1 MNPEYASEAAVA
13 RNSPL
18 ANGPPDSANIR
29 VPPNAFV
36 HPNRSPAMKTTGL
49 FGLLVFLPA
58 LASAQTPELVYLS
71 NVTGTGSDG
80 VYPATV
86 EEQTA
91 GALDALGEQLRAHGL
106 GYEDVVAMNVFL
118 RDARHFQAMNGVYR
132 GYFTTDPP
140 TRATVEADLP
150 NRDALVQI
158 SAVATPDETEV
169 ISPAGLQ
176 SPALPYSWGIR
187 TGDVLFIAGATSRD
201 PDTYQPVGGDV
212 QTQTRR
218 VFGNIGMVL
227 EAAGMGYGDLVACK
241 VFLDDVRLWGDMN
254 AAYREFVTAE
264 DPPARAAV
272 RGGLM
277 NPAFLV
283 EIQCVAER
291 SDERRVV
298 LREGQRRG
306 RSPLSP
312 AIATGERVW
321 LSGMLA
327 RGDDA
332 EGEARATLASLGGTL
347 DAAGLGFGDVEDVW
361 VYLTDVRDAE
371 AVLGVIAEVMPEGVP
386 IPTVAGLPLVGRLGV
401 EIQMTAVVR

>member
-1 MNPEYASEAAVA
+1 
-13 RNSPL
+13 
-18 ANGPPDSANIR
+18 
-29 VPPNAFV
+29 
-36 HPNRSPAMKTTGL
+36 MKTVRPYRKGCRSTASRDPRARAAAQAPRTRPADRPRGL
-49 FGLLVFLPA
+49 RGAMGSLALLLLLPTPA
-58 LASAQTPELVYLS
+58 AAQSPELVFIS
-71 NVTGTGSDG
+71 NVAVTSRDG
-80 VYPATV
+80 APLTTI

-91 GALDALGEQLRAHGL
+91 AALDALGEELRGRGL

-118 RDARHFQAMNGVYR
+118 RDSRHFQGMNGVYR
-132 GYFTTDPP
+132 GYFAQDPP

-150 NRDALVQI
+150 DREALVQI

-169 ISPAGLQ
+169 ISPPGLQ

-187 TGDVLFIAGATSRD
+187 AGDVLFIAGATSRD
-201 PDTYQPVGGDV
+201 PETYQPVRGDV

-227 EAAGMGYGDLVACK
+227 EAAGMDYGDLVACK

-254 AAYREFVTAE
+254 TAYREFVTSE
-264 DPPARAAV
+264 DPPGRAAV

-277 NPAFLV
+277 NPDFLV
-283 EIQCVAER
+283 EIQCVAEL
-291 SDERRVV
+291 SAERRVV

-327 RGDDA
+327 RGEDA
-332 EGEARATLASLGGTL
+332 EAEARNTLASLGGTL
-347 DAAGLGFGDVEDVW
+347 EAAGLGFGDVVDVW
-361 VYLTDVRDAE
+361 VYLTDVRDAGT
-371 AVLGVIAEVMPEGVP
+371 VLDVLAEVVPEGTP
-386 IPTVAGLPLVGRLGV
+386 TTVAGLPLVGRLGV

>member
-1 MNPEYASEAAVA
+1 MNNALLRALRRFAGASL
-13 RNSPL
+13 L
-18 ANGPPDSANIR
+18 AIVSAP
-29 VPPNAFV
+29 VPTA
-36 HPNRSPAMKTTGL
+36 
-49 FGLLVFLPA
+49 
-58 LASAQTPELVYLS
+58 AQTPELVYFP
-71 NVTGTGSDG
+71 NITATVGGDG
-80 VYPATV
+80 PLTTV

-91 GALDALGEQLRAHGL
+91 GVLDALGEQLRSSGL
-106 GYEDVVAMNVFL
+106 GYGDVVAVNVFL
-118 RDARHFQAMNGVYR
+118 RDTRHFQAMNGIYR
-132 GYFTTDPP
+132 EYFASGPP

-150 NRDALVQI
+150 DRDALVQV
-158 SAVATPDETEV
+158 SAVATPDGTEV

-187 TGDVLFIAGATSRD
+187 AGDVLFIAGATSRD
-201 PDTYQPVGGDV
+201 PDTYQPVRGDV

-218 VFGNIGMVL
+218 VFGNIGIVL
-227 EAAGMGYGDLVACK
+227 EAAGMDYGDLVACR

-254 AAYREFVTAE
+254 TAYREFVTAD

-277 NPAFLV
+277 NPDFLV

-298 LREGQRRG
+298 RRDGQQPG
-306 RSPLSP
+306 SSPLSP

-327 RGDDA
+327 PGDDA
-332 EGEARATLASLGGTL
+332 EGEARATLANLGATL
-347 DAAGLGFGDVEDVW
+347 EAAGLGFGDVEDVW

-371 AVLGVIAEVMPEGVP
+371 AVLGVIADVMPAGAPV
-386 IPTVAGLPLVGRLGV
+386 PTVAGLPLVGRLGV
-401 EIQMTAVVR
+401 EIQMTAVVP

>member
-1 MNPEYASEAAVA
+1 MKISNLPTLPLLLTLLGFAA
-13 RNSPL
+13 
-18 ANGPPDSANIR
+18 
-29 VPPNAFV
+29 
-36 HPNRSPAMKTTGL
+36 T
-49 FGLLVFLPA
+49 LPA
-58 LASAQTPELVYLS
+58 ATHAQTPELVFLS
-71 NVTGTGSDG
+71 NITATSSGGAPLT
-80 VYPATV
+80 TV
-86 EEQTA
+86 EEQTTA
-91 GALDALGEQLRAHGL
+91 ALDALGEQLRERGL

-118 RDARHFQAMNGVYR
+118 RDTRHFSAMNGVYR
-132 GYFTTDPP
+132 GYFAENPP

-150 NRDALVQI
+150 DIGALVQI

-169 ISPAGLQ
+169 IAPPGLQ

-187 TGDVLFIAGATSRD
+187 AGGVLFIAGATSRD
-201 PDTYQPVGGDV
+201 PESYQPVPGDV
-212 QTQTRR
+212 QAQTRR

-227 EAAGMGYGDLVACK
+227 EEAGMDYGDLVACK

-254 AAYREFVTAE
+254 QAYAEFVTAD

-283 EIQCVAER
+283 EIQCVAEQ
-291 SDERRVV
+291 SDERSVV

-332 EGEARATLASLGGTL
+332 AGEARNTLASLGATL
-347 DAAGLGFGDVEDVW
+347 EAAGLDFGDVVDVW
-361 VYLTDVRDAE
+361 VYLTDVRDAA
-371 AVLGVIAEVMPEGVP
+371 AVLEVLAEVMPEGAP
-386 IPTVAGLPLVGRLGV
+386 MPTVAGLPLVGRLGV
-401 EIQMTAVVR
+401 EIQMTAVAR

>member
-1 MNPEYASEAAVA
+1 MNYNVLRTLHGLAGASL
-13 RNSPL
+13 L
-18 ANGPPDSANIR
+18 AI
-29 VPPNAFV
+29 
-36 HPNRSPAMKTTGL
+36 
-49 FGLLVFLPA
+49 
-58 LASAQTPELVYLS
+58 ASAPVPTAAQAPELVYFP
-71 NVTGTGSDG
+71 NVTATTDG
-80 VYPATV
+80 GGPLTTI

-91 GALDALGEQLRAHGL
+91 GVLDALGEQLRSRGL
-106 GYEDVVAMNVFL
+106 DYGDVVVMNVFL
-118 RDARHFQAMNGVYR
+118 RDTRHFQAMNGVYR
-132 GYFTTDPP
+132 GYFATDPP

-150 NRDALVQI
+150 DRDALVQV
-158 SAVATPDETEV
+158 SAVATPDGTEV

-187 TGDVLFIAGATSRD
+187 AGDVLFIAGATSRD
-201 PDTYQPVGGDV
+201 PDTYQPVRGDV

-227 EAAGMGYGDLVACK
+227 EAAGMDYGDLVACK
-241 VFLDDVRLWGDMN
+241 VFLDDGRLWGDMN
-254 AAYREFVTAE
+254 EAYREFVTAD

-277 NPAFLV
+277 NPDFLV

-298 LREGQRRG
+298 RREGQQPG
-306 RSPLSP
+306 SSPLSP

-327 RGDDA
+327 PGDDA
-332 EGEARATLASLGGTL
+332 EGEARATLGNLGATL
-347 DAAGLGFGDVEDVW
+347 EAAGLGLGDVEDVW

-371 AVLGVIAEVMPEGVP
+371 AVLGVIAEMMPDGAPVP
-386 IPTVAGLPLVGRLGV
+386 TIAGLPLVGRLGV
-401 EIQMTAVVR
+401 EIQMTAVVP

>member
-1 MNPEYASEAAVA
+1 MNYNVLRTLHGLAGASL
-13 RNSPL
+13 L
-18 ANGPPDSANIR
+18 AI
-29 VPPNAFV
+29 
-36 HPNRSPAMKTTGL
+36 
-49 FGLLVFLPA
+49 
-58 LASAQTPELVYLS
+58 ASAPVPTAAQAPELVYLP
-71 NVTGTGSDG
+71 NVTATTDG
-80 VYPATV
+80 GGPLTTI

-91 GALDALGEQLRAHGL
+91 GVLDALGEQLRSRGL
-106 GYEDVVAMNVFL
+106 GYGDVVVMNVFL
-118 RDARHFQAMNGVYR
+118 RDTRHFQAMNGVYR
-132 GYFTTDPP
+132 GYFATDPP

-150 NRDALVQI
+150 DRDALVQV
-158 SAVATPDETEV
+158 SAVATPDGTEV

-187 TGDVLFIAGATSRD
+187 AGDVLFIAGATSRD
-201 PDTYQPVGGDV
+201 PDTYQPVRGDV

-227 EAAGMGYGDLVACK
+227 EAAGMDYGDLVACK
-241 VFLDDVRLWGDMN
+241 VFLDDGRLWGDMN
-254 AAYREFVTAE
+254 EAYREFVTAD

-277 NPAFLV
+277 NPDFLV

-298 LREGQRRG
+298 RREGQQPG
-306 RSPLSP
+306 SSPLSP

-327 RGDDA
+327 PGDDA
-332 EGEARATLASLGGTL
+332 EGEARATLGNLGATL
-347 DAAGLGFGDVEDVW
+347 EAAGLGLGDVEDVW

-371 AVLGVIAEVMPEGVP
+371 AVLGVIAEMMPDGAPVP
-386 IPTVAGLPLVGRLGV
+386 TIAGLPLVGRLGV
-401 EIQMTAVVR
+401 EIQMTAVVP

>member
-1 MNPEYASEAAVA
+1 MNHTRSRRPDGRTPILLLPLLFAAA
-13 RNSPL
+13 PI
-18 ANGPPDSANIR
+18 A
-29 VPPNAFV
+29 
-36 HPNRSPAMKTTGL
+36 
-49 FGLLVFLPA
+49 
-58 LASAQTPELVYLS
+58 AQTPELVYLS
-71 NVTGTGSDG
+71 NITATSHDG
-80 VYPATV
+80 GPLTTI

-91 GALDALGEQLRAHGL
+91 GVLDALGEQLQAQGL

-118 RDARHFQAMNGVYR
+118 RDTRHFQAMNGVYR
-132 GYFTTDPP
+132 GYFATDPP

-150 NRDALVQI
+150 DRDALVQI
-158 SAVATPDETEV
+158 SAVATPDEVEV
-169 ISPAGLQ
+169 VSPAGLQ

-187 TGDVLFIAGATSRD
+187 TGDVLFVAGATSRD
-201 PDTYQPVGGDV
+201 PETYQPVGGDV

-227 EAAGMGYGDLVACK
+227 EAAGMDYGDLVACK

-283 EIQCVAER
+283 EIQCVAEA

-298 LREGQRRG
+298 LREGQRLG

-327 RGDDA
+327 RGDGA
-332 EGEARATLASLGGTL
+332 EGEARATLASLEATL
-347 DAAGLGFGDVEDVW
+347 EAAGLGFGDVEDVW

-371 AVLGVIAEVMPEGVP
+371 AVLGVIAEAMPEGGP
-386 IPTVAGLPLVGRLGV
+386 NPTVAGLPLVGRLGV

>member
-1 MNPEYASEAAVA
+1 
-13 RNSPL
+13 
-18 ANGPPDSANIR
+18 
-29 VPPNAFV
+29 
-36 HPNRSPAMKTTGL
+36 MKTSTLYGQRRRATASRGHRTRAAAQARRRRHVGWSRGIPAVQTLTGL
-49 FGLLVFLPA
+49 LFLLPA
-58 LASAQTPELVYLS
+58 TIRAQTPELVFLS
-71 NVTGTGSDG
+71 NITATSRDG
-80 VYPATV
+80 DFLATV
-86 EEQTA
+86 EEQTTA
-91 GALDALGEQLRAHGL
+91 ALDALGEQLRARGL
-106 GYEDVVAMNVFL
+106 GYGNVVAMNVFL
-118 RDARHFQAMNGVYR
+118 RDSRHFAAMNGVYR
-132 GYFTTDPP
+132 GYFAESPP
-140 TRATVEADLP
+140 TRATVEADLTD
-150 NRDALVQI
+150 RDALVQI
-158 SAVATPDETEV
+158 SAVATPAETEV
-169 ISPAGLQ
+169 IAPAGLQ

-187 TGDVLFIAGATSRD
+187 AGDVLFIAGATSRD
-201 PDTYQPVGGDV
+201 PETYQPVRGDV
-212 QTQTRR
+212 QAQTRR

-227 EAAGMGYGDLVACK
+227 EEAGMGFGDVVACK

-254 AAYREFVTAE
+254 EAYREFVTAD

-277 NPAFLV
+277 NPDFLV

-327 RGDDA
+327 RGEDA
-332 EGEARATLASLGGTL
+332 AAETRNTLANLGATLE
-347 DAAGLGFGDVEDVW
+347 AAGLGFGDVVDVW

-371 AVLGVIAEVMPEGVP
+371 TVLEVLREVMPAGAPE
-386 IPTVAGLPLVGRLGV
+386 PTVAGLPLVGRLGV

>member
-1 MNPEYASEAAVA
+1 MRIPPAALVCLPASVSTSAPIRLAPPIRLAALVLLAAAIAVA
-13 RNSPL
+13 APLLIPSP
-18 ANGPPDSANIR
+18 I
-29 VPPNAFV
+29 
-36 HPNRSPAMKTTGL
+36 
-49 FGLLVFLPA
+49 
-58 LASAQTPELVYLS
+58 SAQTPELVFLS
-71 NVTGTGSDG
+71 NITGTSRDG
-80 VYPATV
+80 TPLTTV

-91 GALDALGEQLRAHGL
+91 ATLDALGEQLRARGL
-106 GYEDVVAMNVFL
+106 GYGDVVAMNVFL
-118 RDARHFQAMNGVYR
+118 RDTRHFQAMNGVYR
-132 GYFTTDPP
+132 GYFANDPP
-140 TRATVEADLP
+140 TRATVRADLP
-150 NRDALVQI
+150 DRDALVQM

-169 ISPAGLQ
+169 IVPSGLQ

-187 TGDVLFIAGATSRD
+187 AGDVLFVAGATSRD

-218 VFGNIGMVL
+218 VFGNIGLIL
-227 EAAGMGYGDLVACK
+227 EEAGMDYGDLVSCK

-254 AAYREFVTAE
+254 VAYREFVTAD

-283 EIQCVAER
+283 EIQCVAEQ

-321 LSGMLA
+321 LAGMLA
-327 RGDDA
+327 PGEDA
-332 EGEARATLASLGGTL
+332 RAEARNTLASLGGTL
-347 DAAGLGFGDVEDVW
+347 EAAGLGFGDVEDVW

-371 AVLGVIAEVMPEGVP
+371 AVMEVLAEVMPDGVP
-386 IPTVAGLPLVGRLGV
+386 PVTLAGLPLVGRLGV
-401 EIQMTAVVR
+401 EIQMTAARR

>member
-1 MNPEYASEAAVA
+1 MNVPCGAPF
-13 RNSPL
+13 RSPL
-18 ANGPPDSANIR
+18 MATVALLLAVPASAQ
-29 VPPNAFV
+29 
-36 HPNRSPAMKTTGL
+36 SPE
-49 FGLLVFLPA
+49 LVFL
-58 LASAQTPELVYLS
+58 S
-71 NVTGTGSDG
+71 NITGTVRDG
-80 VYPATV
+80 AALATV

-91 GALDALGEQLRAHGL
+91 AALDALGEQLAARGL
-106 GYEDVVAMNVFL
+106 GYGDVVAVNVFL
-118 RDARHFQAMNGVYR
+118 RDTRHFQAMNGVYR
-132 GYFTTDPP
+132 GYFQVDPP

-150 NRDALVQI
+150 DRDAYVQI

-187 TGDVLFIAGATSRD
+187 AGDVLFVAGATSRD
-201 PDTYQPVGGDV
+201 PETYQPVGGDV
-212 QTQTRR
+212 QAQTRR
-218 VFGNIGMVL
+218 VFGNIGMIL
-227 EAAGMGYGDLVACK
+227 EEAGMGYGDLVSCK

-254 AAYREFVTAE
+254 EAYREFVTAD

-312 AIATGERVW
+312 AIATGGRVW
-321 LSGMLA
+321 LAGMLA
-327 RGDDA
+327 QGEDA
-332 EGEARATLASLGGTL
+332 RDEARNTLASLGGTL
-347 DAAGLGFGDVEDVW
+347 EAAGLGFGDVEDVW
-361 VYLTDVRDAE
+361 VYLTDVRDAP
-371 AVLGVIAEVMPEGVP
+371 AVLEALAEVMPGEVP
-386 IPTVAGLPLVGRLGV
+386 PVTVAGLPLVGRLGV

>member
-1 MNPEYASEAAVA
+1 MSVPWSNCKLQFTQCHVYFTFVAAAVA
-13 RNSPL
+13 LMPAFPASAQSPE
-18 ANGPPDSANIR
+18 
-29 VPPNAFV
+29 
-36 HPNRSPAMKTTGL
+36 
-49 FGLLVFLPA
+49 LVFL
-58 LASAQTPELVYLS
+58 S
-71 NVTGTGSDG
+71 NITGTVRDG
-80 VYPATV
+80 EALATV

-91 GALDALGEQLRAHGL
+91 AALDALGDQLTARGL
-106 GYEDVVAMNVFL
+106 GYRDVVAVNVFL
-118 RDARHFQAMNGVYR
+118 RDTRHFQAMNGVYR
-132 GYFTTDPP
+132 GYFPVDPP

-150 NRDALVQI
+150 DREAHVQI

-187 TGDVLFIAGATSRD
+187 AGDVLFIAGATSRD
-201 PDTYQPVGGDV
+201 PETYQPVEGDV

-218 VFGNIGMVL
+218 VFGNIGMIL
-227 EAAGMGYGDLVACK
+227 EEAGMGYGDLVSCK

-254 AAYREFVTAE
+254 EAYREFVTAD

-298 LREGQRRG
+298 LREGQQRG

-312 AIATGERVW
+312 AIATGGRVW
-321 LSGMLA
+321 LAGMLA
-327 RGDDA
+327 RGEDA
-332 EGEARATLASLGGTL
+332 RDEARNTLASLGGTL
-347 DAAGLGFGDVEDVW
+347 EAAGLGFGDVEDVW
-361 VYLTDVRDAE
+361 VYLTDVRDAP
-371 AVLGVIAEVMPEGVP
+371 AVLEVLAETMPGEVP
-386 IPTVAGLPLVGRLGV
+386 PVTVGGLPLVGRLGV

>member
-1 MNPEYASEAAVA
+1 MRIPPAALVRLPTSVSTSAPIRLAPPIRLAALVLLAATIAVA
-13 RNSPL
+13 APL
-18 ANGPPDSANIR
+18 LI
-29 VPPNAFV
+29 
-36 HPNRSPAMKTTGL
+36 PA
-49 FGLLVFLPA
+49 PI
-58 LASAQTPELVYLS
+58 SAQTPELVFLS
-71 NVTGTGSDG
+71 NITGTSRDG
-80 VYPATV
+80 APLSTV

-91 GALDALGEQLRAHGL
+91 ATLDALGEQLRARGL

-118 RDARHFQAMNGVYR
+118 RDTRHFQAMNGVYR
-132 GYFTTDPP
+132 GYFATDPP

-150 NRDALVQI
+150 DRDALVQM

-169 ISPAGLQ
+169 IVPSGLQ

-187 TGDVLFIAGATSRD
+187 AGDVLFVAGATSRD

-218 VFGNIGMVL
+218 VFGNIGLIL
-227 EAAGMGYGDLVACK
+227 EEAGMDYGDLVSCK

-254 AAYREFVTAE
+254 VAYREFVTAD

-283 EIQCVAER
+283 EIQCVAEQ

-321 LSGMLA
+321 LAGMLA
-327 RGDDA
+327 RGEDA
-332 EGEARATLASLGGTL
+332 RAEARNTLASLGGTL
-347 DAAGLGFGDVEDVW
+347 EAAGLGFGDVEDVW

-371 AVLGVIAEVMPEGVP
+371 AVMEVLAEVMPDGVP
-386 IPTVAGLPLVGRLGV
+386 PVTLAGLPLVGRLGV
-401 EIQMTAVVR
+401 EIQMTAARR

>member
-1 MNPEYASEAAVA
+1 MNILVPHARLRTALTAAA
-13 RNSPL
+13 LPL
-18 ANGPPDSANIR
+18 
-29 VPPNAFV
+29 
-36 HPNRSPAMKTTGL
+36 
-49 FGLLVFLPA
+49 LLLLLPA
-58 LASAQTPELVYLS
+58 TISAQTPELVYLS
-71 NVTGTGSDG
+71 NVTATSRDG
-80 VYPATV
+80 AALTTV

-91 GALDALGEQLRAHGL
+91 AALDALGEQLGARGL
-106 GYEDVVAMNVFL
+106 GYENVVAMNVFL
-118 RDARHFQAMNGVYR
+118 RDTRHFAAMNGIYR
-132 GYFTTDPP
+132 GYFANDPP
-140 TRATVEADLP
+140 TRATVRADLTD
-150 NRDALVQI
+150 RDALIQI
-158 SAVATPDETEV
+158 SAVATPDETTIV
-169 ISPAGLQ
+169 SPSGLQ

-187 TGDVLFIAGATSRD
+187 AGDVLFIAGATSRD
-201 PDTYQPVGGDV
+201 PETYQPVGGDV

-227 EAAGMGYGDLVACK
+227 EEAGMGYGDLVACK

-254 AAYREFVTAE
+254 TAYAEFVTAD

-283 EIQCVAER
+283 EIQCVAEQ

-327 RGDDA
+327 RGEDA
-332 EGEARATLASLGGTL
+332 RGEARNTLANLGATLE
-347 DAAGLGFGDVEDVW
+347 AAGLGFGDVEDVW
-361 VYLTDVRDAE
+361 VYLTDVRDAG
-371 AVLGVIAEVMPEGVP
+371 AVQEVLADVMPDGAPV
-386 IPTVAGLPLVGRLGV
+386 PTVAGLPLVGRLGV
-401 EIQMTAVVR
+401 EIQMTAVQRRAGPANR

>member
-1 MNPEYASEAAVA
+1 MSVPFRATIPFPVAAAV
-13 RNSPL
+13 L
-18 ANGPPDSANIR
+18 A
-29 VPPNAFV
+29 F
-36 HPNRSPAMKTTGL
+36 
-49 FGLLVFLPA
+49 LLAAPV
-58 LASAQTPELVYLS
+58 SAQTPELVYLS
-71 NVTGTGSDG
+71 NITGTSRDG
-80 VYPATV
+80 APLTAV

-91 GALDALGEQLRAHGL
+91 ATLDALGEQLAAHGL
-106 GYEDVVAMNVFL
+106 GYEDVVAVNVFL
-118 RDARHFQAMNGVYR
+118 RDTRHFQAMNGVYR

-150 NRDALVQI
+150 DRNAHVQI
-158 SAVATPDETEV
+158 SAVATPDDTEI
-169 ISPAGLQ
+169 ISPSGLQ
-176 SPALPYSWGIR
+176 SPALPYSWGVR
-187 TGDVLFIAGATSRD
+187 AGDVLFIAGATSRD

-212 QTQTRR
+212 QAQTRR
-218 VFGNIGMVL
+218 VFGNIGMIL
-227 EAAGMGYGDLVACK
+227 EEAGMGYGDLVGCK

-254 AAYREFVTAE
+254 EAYREFVTAD

-321 LSGMLA
+321 LAGMLA
-327 RGDDA
+327 RGEDA
-332 EGEARATLASLGGTL
+332 RAEARNTLASLGGTL
-347 DAAGLGFGDVEDVW
+347 EAAGLGFADVEDVW
-361 VYLTDVRDAE
+361 VYLTDVRDAD
-371 AVLGVIAEVMPEGVP
+371 AVLQVLAEVMPGDMPPVT
-386 IPTVAGLPLVGRLGV
+386 IAGLPLVGRLGV
-401 EIQMTAVVR
+401 EIQMTAVAR

>member
-1 MNPEYASEAAVA
+1 MSVPYRPTVRFPVAAAVL
-13 RNSPL
+13 S
-18 ANGPPDSANIR
+18 
-29 VPPNAFV
+29 
-36 HPNRSPAMKTTGL
+36 
-49 FGLLVFLPA
+49 LLLPA
-58 LASAQTPELVYLS
+58 HVSAQAPELVYLS
-71 NVTGTGSDG
+71 NITGTSGG
-80 VYPATV
+80 ATTV

-91 GALDALGEQLRAHGL
+91 ATLDALGEQLAAHGL
-106 GYEDVVAMNVFL
+106 GYEDVVTVNVFL
-118 RDARHFQAMNGVYR
+118 RDTRHFQAMNGVYR
-132 GYFTTDPP
+132 GYFATDPP

-150 NRDALVQI
+150 DRDAHVQI
-158 SAVATPDETEV
+158 SAVATPAETEV
-169 ISPAGLQ
+169 ISPPGLQ

-187 TGDVLFIAGATSRD
+187 AGDVLFIAGATSRD

-218 VFGNIGMVL
+218 VFGNIGMIL
-227 EAAGMGYGDLVACK
+227 EEAGMGYGDLVSCK

-254 AAYREFVTAE
+254 EAYREFVTAD

-321 LSGMLA
+321 LAGMLA
-327 RGDDA
+327 RGEDA
-332 EGEARATLASLGGTL
+332 RAEARNTLASLGGTL
-347 DAAGLGFGDVEDVW
+347 EAAGLGFGDVEDVW
-361 VYLTDVRDAE
+361 VYLTDVRDAD
-371 AVLGVIAEVMPEGVP
+371 AVLEVLAEVMPGDMPPV
-386 IPTVAGLPLVGRLGV
+386 TVAGLPLVGRLGV
-401 EIQMTAVVR
+401 EIQMTAVER

>member
-1 MNPEYASEAAVA
+1 MNYNVLRALHGLVGASL
-13 RNSPL
+13 L
-18 ANGPPDSANIR
+18 AIVFTP
-29 VPPNAFV
+29 VP
-36 HPNRSPAMKTTGL
+36 TT
-49 FGLLVFLPA
+49 
-58 LASAQTPELVYLS
+58 AQAPELVYLP
-71 NVTGTGSDG
+71 NITATTGEGGPLT
-80 VYPATV
+80 TI

-91 GALDALGEQLRAHGL
+91 GVLDALGEQLRSRGL
-106 GYEDVVAMNVFL
+106 GYGDVVVMNVFL
-118 RDARHFQAMNGVYR
+118 RDTRHFQAMNGVYR
-132 GYFTTDPP
+132 GYFATDPP

-150 NRDALVQI
+150 DRGALLQV
-158 SAVATPDETEV
+158 SAVATPDGTEV

-187 TGDVLFIAGATSRD
+187 AGDVLFIAGATSRD
-201 PDTYQPVGGDV
+201 PDTYQPVRGDV

-227 EAAGMGYGDLVACK
+227 EATGMDYGDLVACK
-241 VFLDDVRLWGDMN
+241 VFLDDGRLWGDMN
-254 AAYREFVTAE
+254 EAYREFVTAD

-277 NPAFLV
+277 NPDFLV

-298 LREGQRRG
+298 RREGQQPG
-306 RSPLSP
+306 SSPLSP

-327 RGDDA
+327 PGDDA
-332 EGEARATLASLGGTL
+332 EGEARATLGNLGATL
-347 DAAGLGFGDVEDVW
+347 EAAGLGLGDVEDVW

-371 AVLGVIAEVMPEGVP
+371 AVLGVIAEMMPDGAPVP
-386 IPTVAGLPLVGRLGV
+386 TIAGLPLVGRLGV
-401 EIQMTAVVR
+401 EIQMTAVVP

>member
-1 MNPEYASEAAVA
+1 MSVLWSYCKSKFTQCNVYFTFVAAAVA
-13 RNSPL
+13 LMP
-18 ANGPPDSANIR
+18 
-29 VPPNAFV
+29 AF
-36 HPNRSPAMKTTGL
+36 P
-49 FGLLVFLPA
+49 
-58 LASAQTPELVYLS
+58 ASAQSPELVFLS
-71 NVTGTGSDG
+71 NVTGTVRDG
-80 VYPATV
+80 EALATV

-91 GALDALGEQLRAHGL
+91 AALDALGEQLVARGL
-106 GYEDVVAMNVFL
+106 GYRDVVSVNVFL
-118 RDARHFQAMNGVYR
+118 RDTRHFQAMNGVYR
-132 GYFTTDPP
+132 NYFPVDPP

-150 NRDALVQI
+150 DREAHVQI

-187 TGDVLFIAGATSRD
+187 AGDVLFIAGATSRD
-201 PDTYQPVGGDV
+201 PETYQPVEGDV

-218 VFGNIGMVL
+218 VFGNIGMIL
-227 EAAGMGYGDLVACK
+227 EEAGMGYGDLVSCK

-254 AAYREFVTAE
+254 EAYREFVTAD

-298 LREGQRRG
+298 LREGQQRG

-312 AIATGERVW
+312 AIATGGRVW
-321 LSGMLA
+321 LAGMLA
-327 RGDDA
+327 RGEDA
-332 EGEARATLASLGGTL
+332 RDEARNTLASLGGTL
-347 DAAGLGFGDVEDVW
+347 EAADLGFGDVEDVW
-361 VYLTDVRDAE
+361 VYLTDVRDAP
-371 AVLGVIAEVMPEGVP
+371 AVLEVLAETMPGEVP
-386 IPTVAGLPLVGRLGV
+386 PVTVAGLPLVGRLGV